1 VEGIVAQVTFNLT
14 EAQITGQQQQT
25 VAAPSGRYGGGALGQ
40 SIEYKS
46 NNLSGNFTPTAGSPD
61 LALNAMFL
69 RITAGAGLNLGGG
82 QEINLSK
89 DNQAIFTALLALGAS
104 NLEITYR
111 LPIAGRA
118 WNAGIYTSTNS
129 ITMVL
134 PTSILMTINVPSFI
148 TVNTLPPTATLNV
161 ASLAN
166 FRTGSLTGSHVFDYF
181 TSLAADVK
189 VKATNTNN
197 FSFSTTEPK
206 IVDPSPAASLLKAH
220 VTVPS
225 LGSPVSLTNGDQDLL
240 TNIAVQATNK
250 RSITTN
256 FSLSAADLKAS
267 FVQAGT
273 YTLPIT
279 YSIAKHSTAYGTALT
294 ATTTSS
300 VHVVV
305 PRLFE
310 CVIPTANLLF
320 DLSNINSYRNG
331 ITVAIPNPFVVS
343 STIPYNI
350 TVKASGD
357 FTNGSGGTIP
367 ANTVTVEGTAAQTG
381 ITSVI
386 LSAVDQSL
394 VTGAAPVIDR
404 SLNLQY
410 RISPTQATNMLGK
423 TAGTYQNTITFTCTA
438 P

>member
-1 VEGIVAQVTFNLT
+1 MAQATFTLT

-25 VAAPSGRYGGGALGQ
+25 YPVLSGVYGGGALGQ
-40 SIEYKS
+40 TIQYKS
-46 NNLSGNFTPTAGSPD
+46 NSLSTQFTPTAGSPD
-61 LALNAMFL
+61 LPLNAVFL
-69 RITAGAGLNLGGG
+69 RITSGAGLNLGNVG
-82 QEINLSK
+82 QEINLSNV
-89 DNQAIFTALLALGAS
+89 NQTIFTALAALGS
-104 NLEITYR
+104 SDLVITYR
-111 LPIAGRA
+111 VPIAGRA
-118 WNAGIYTSTNS
+118 WNAGIYTSSNS
-129 ITMVL
+129 ITRVT
-134 PTSILMTINVPSFI
+134 PTSILMTITVPSFI
-148 TVNTLPPTATLNV
+148 TVSTIPPIATLT
-161 ASLAN
+161 ASLSN
-166 FRTGSLTGSHVFDYF
+166 FRIGSLTGNHIFDYF
-181 TSLAADVK
+181 TSLAADIK
-189 VKATNTNN
+189 VKATNTSL
-197 FSFSTTEPK
+197 FAFSTTEPK
-206 IVDPSPAASLLKAH
+206 IVDPSPAANLLKANII
-220 VTVPS
+220 VPNV
-225 LGSPVSLTNGDQDLL
+225 GAQISLTNADQDLL
-240 TNIAVQATNK
+240 TNVAVQETNK

-279 YSIAKHSTAYGTALT
+279 YTIAKHSAAYGSSLT

-300 VHVVV
+300 VQVVV

-331 ITVAIPNPFVVS
+331 IAVAIPNPFVVS

-357 FTNGSGGTIP
+357 FTNGSGGTIA
-367 ANTVTVEGTAAQTG
+367 ANTVTVEGTASQTG
-381 ITSVI
+381 ITSVV
-386 LSAVDQSL
+386 LSTVDQSL

-404 SLNLQY
+404 NLNLQY